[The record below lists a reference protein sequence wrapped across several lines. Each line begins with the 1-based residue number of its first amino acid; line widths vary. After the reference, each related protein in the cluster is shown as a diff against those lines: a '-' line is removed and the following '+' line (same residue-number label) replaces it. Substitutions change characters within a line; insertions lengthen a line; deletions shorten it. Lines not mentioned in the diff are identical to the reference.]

1 MGLSD
6 TSPGLRVWLVA
17 IAAGLSAC
25 APVIRPT
32 MTPSAAA
39 SHMAEFW
46 EEPTDLETRDL
57 VHGLWGVERAPDP
70 TVTYT
75 FLRKKRQGN
84 NPGVTVTDPAGRE
97 WHVKQGTEAQ
107 PEVVLSHVLWALGYH
122 QPPVYYLPSFTVTD
136 SSGTHT
142 ERGGRFRLSDAS
154 LKNRG
159 QWSWQQNPFVGTTP
173 YQGLLVILVTF
184 NSADLKNENN
194 TVYEVK
200 NPHHDAERWYAVRD
214 LGSSLGAT
222 GRFNPKENDPNLFER
237 HGFITGVTDGYVAFD
252 YGAINKAL
260 VQHRITPGDVQWA
273 MGLLARLTDRQWAD
287 AFRGA
292 GYQPA
297 VGDRFIGRLRQKIA
311 EAQRLKLSTAASAQK
326 RPPC

>member
-1 MGLSD
+1 MSLIERF
-6 TSPGLRVWLVA
+6 PGVRVWLVV
-17 IAAGLSAC
+17 IAVGLSAC

-32 MTPSAAA
+32 MIPSAAVLQ
-39 SHMAEFW
+39 MAEFW

-57 VHGLWGVERAPDP
+57 LHGLWGVERAPDP
-70 TVTYT
+70 NGTYA
-75 FLRKKRQGN
+75 FFRKKRSGN
-84 NPGVTVTDPAGRE
+84 NPGVTVTDTQGRE

-122 QPPVYYLPSFTVTD
+122 QPPVYYLPSFMLAD
-136 SSGTHT
+136 SSGTGTHT
-142 ERGGRFRLSDAS
+142 EHGGRFRLSDAS

-159 QWSWQQNPFVGTTP
+159 PWSWQQNPFVGTTP

-194 TVYEVK
+194 TLYEVK
-200 NPHHDAERWYAVRD
+200 RAHHDSQWWYAVRD

-222 GRFNPKENDPNLFER
+222 GRFNPKENDPNLFDR
-237 HGFITGVTDGYVAFD
+237 RGFITGVTDGYVEFD
-252 YGAINKAL
+252 YGAINKSL
-260 VQHRITPGDVQWA
+260 VHHRITPTDVRWA

-292 GYQPA
+292 GYEPPVA
-297 VGDRFIGRLRQKIA
+297 NRFIRRLHEKIA
-311 EAQRLKLSTAASAQK
+311 EGQRLDLEA
-326 RPPC
+326 RP

>member
-1 MGLSD
+1 MGLSE
-6 TSPGLRVWLVA
+6 TVSGVRVWLVV
-17 IAAGLSAC
+17 IAVSLSAC

-46 EEPTDLETRDL
+46 EEPTDLETRD
-57 VHGLWGVERAPDP
+57 VQYGFWGVERAPDP
-70 TVTYT
+70 NVTYT

-84 NPGVTVTDPAGRE
+84 NPGVTVTDPQGRE

-107 PEVVLSHVLWALGYH
+107 PEVVLSHVLAALGYH
-122 QPPVYYLPSFTVTD
+122 QPPVYYLPSFTVAD

-159 QWSWQQNPFVGTTP
+159 PWSWQQNPFVGTPP
-173 YQGLLVILVTF
+173 YQGLLVILVMF

-200 NPHHDAERWYAVRD
+200 PSHHEAQWWYAVRD

-222 GRFNPKENDPNLFER
+222 GRFNPKENDPTLFER
-237 HGFITGVTDGYVAFD
+237 RGFITGVTDGYVGFD

-260 VQHRITPGDVQWA
+260 VHRRITPGDVKWA
-273 MGLLARLTDRQWAD
+273 MGLLGRLTDRQWAD

-292 GYQPA
+292 GYDTLVA
-297 VGDRFIGRLRQKIA
+297 DRFIGHLREKIA
-311 EAQRLKLSTAASAQK
+311 AGQRLSLTTNTSADQ

>member
-1 MGLSD
+1 MASYKTFRGA
-6 TSPGLRVWLVA
+6 RVWLVVMA
-17 IAAGLSAC
+17 VSLSAC
-25 APVIRPT
+25 APMIRPT

-46 EEPTDLETRDL
+46 EDPTDLEARDL
-57 VHGLWGVERAPDP
+57 LYGFWGVERAPDP
-70 TVTYT
+70 NVTYA

-84 NPGVTVTDPAGRE
+84 NPGVTVTDPQGRE
-97 WHVKQGTEAQ
+97 WHVKRGTEAQ
-107 PEVVLSHVLWALGYH
+107 PEVVLSHILWALGYH
-122 QPPVYYLPSFTVTD
+122 QPPVYYLSSFTLGD
-136 SSGTHT
+136 ASGTRT
-142 ERGGRFRLSDAS
+142 ERGGRFRLSDPS
-154 LKNRG
+154 VKNRG

-200 NPHHDAERWYAVRD
+200 RTDHDSERWYAVRD

-222 GRFNPKENDPNLFER
+222 GRFNPSENDPNLFDR
-237 HGFITGVTDGYVAFD
+237 GGFITSVANGYVEFD

-260 VQHRITPGDVQWA
+260 VDHRVTPGDVQWA

-292 GYQPA
+292 GYEPA
-297 VGDRFIGRLRQKIA
+297 VADRFIARLRQKIA
-311 EAQRLKLSTAASAQK
+311 AGQRLGLTSTSLSERK
-326 RPPC
+326 PPC

>member
-1 MGLSD
+1 
-6 TSPGLRVWLVA
+6 
-17 IAAGLSAC
+17 
-25 APVIRPT
+25 
-32 MTPSAAA
+32 
-39 SHMAEFW
+39 MAEFW

-70 TVTYT
+70 NASYA

-122 QPPVYYLPSFTVTD
+122 QPPVYYLPSFTLAD

-159 QWSWQQNPFVGTTP
+159 EWSWQQNPFVGTTP
-173 YQGLLVILVTF
+173 YQGLLVILVMF

-200 NPHHDAERWYAVRD
+200 RADHDSDRWYAVRD

-222 GRFNPKENDPNLFER
+222 GRFNPKENDPGLFER
-237 HGFITGVTDGYVAFD
+237 RGFITGVSEGFVEFD

-260 VQHRITPGDVQWA
+260 VHHRITPGDVSWA
-273 MGLLARLTDRQWAD
+273 ASLLARLTDRQWVD

-292 GYQPA
+292 GYDPPVA
-297 VGDRFIGRLRQKIA
+297 DRFIRRLRQKVA
-311 EAQRLKLSTAASAQK
+311 AGQRLGSAANTSTAQ

>member
-1 MGLSD
+1 MSLIERF
-6 TSPGLRVWLVA
+6 PGVRVWLVV

-32 MTPSAAA
+32 MPPSAAA

-46 EEPTDLETRDL
+46 EEPTDLETRDVL
-57 VHGLWGVERAPDP
+57 HGLWGVERAPDP
-70 TVTYT
+70 NGTYA
-75 FLRKKRQGN
+75 FFRKKRRGT
-84 NPGVTVTDPAGRE
+84 NPGVTVTDTEGRE
-97 WHVKQGTEAQ
+97 WHVKQGKEAQ

-122 QPPVYYLPSFTVTD
+122 QPPVYYLPSFMLAD
-136 SSGTHT
+136 SSGTGTHT

-159 QWSWQQNPFVGTTP
+159 EWSWQQNPFVGTTP

-194 TVYEVK
+194 TLYEVK
-200 NPHHDAERWYAVRD
+200 RAHHDSQWWYAVRD

-222 GRFNPKENDPNLFER
+222 GRFNPKENDPNLFDR
-237 HGFITGVTDGYVAFD
+237 RGFITGVTDGYVEFD

-260 VQHRITPGDVQWA
+260 VHHRITPTDVRWA

-292 GYQPA
+292 GYEPPVA
-297 VGDRFIGRLRQKIA
+297 NRFIRRLHEKIA
-311 EAQRLKLSTAASAQK
+311 EGQRLEARS
-326 RPPC
+326 

>member
-1 MGLSD
+1 MSLIERF
-6 TSPGLRVWLVA
+6 PGVRVWLVV
-17 IAAGLSAC
+17 IAVGLSAC

-32 MTPSAAA
+32 MPPSAAA
-39 SHMAEFW
+39 LQMAEFW

-57 VHGLWGVERAPDP
+57 LHGLWGVERAPDP
-70 TVTYT
+70 NGTYA
-75 FLRKKRQGN
+75 FFRKKRSGN
-84 NPGVTVTDPAGRE
+84 NPGVTVTDTQGRE

-122 QPPVYYLPSFTVTD
+122 QPPVYYLPSFMLAD
-136 SSGTHT
+136 SSGTGTHT
-142 ERGGRFRLSDAS
+142 EPGGRFRLSDAS

-159 QWSWQQNPFVGTTP
+159 PWSWQQNPYVGTTP

-194 TVYEVK
+194 TLYEVK
-200 NPHHDAERWYAVRD
+200 RAHHESQWWYAVRD

-222 GRFNPKENDPNLFER
+222 GRFNPKENDPNLFDR
-237 HGFITGVTDGYVAFD
+237 RGFITGVTDGYVEFD

-260 VQHRITPGDVQWA
+260 VHHRITPADVRWA
-273 MGLLARLTDRQWAD
+273 TGLLARLTDRQWAD

-292 GYQPA
+292 GYEPPVA
-297 VGDRFIGRLRQKIA
+297 NRFIRRLHEKIA
-311 EAQRLKLSTAASAQK
+311 EGQCRVDHRLD
-326 RPPC
+326 RVGRGD